1 LISIIQLFNNSVICK
16 LASHFQLPK
25 VYSFPYYKTKDHEK
39 VLQFMQ
45 AHPFVLLTGCDEHNC
60 PVATQVPIL
69 IREIDG
75 RLVLEGHV
83 MRNTDHQKAFA
94 ANSNVLAIF
103 TGPHTY
109 VSASWYTNQQQAS
122 TWNYMAVH
130 AKGTLTFVSEER
142 LIDILKRTTE
152 QFENNPASEASFD
165 KLPQEYVSRLAK
177 AIVAFEIE
185 VTGLDHTFK
194 LSQNRDEESYKNIT
208 HRLAVSEDAD
218 ANAIAKMMKAGHGD
232 VYNKEK

>member
-1 LISIIQLFNNSVICK
+1 
-16 LASHFQLPK
+16 
-25 VYSFPYYKTKDHEK
+25 VYSFPYYKTKNHEK

-45 AHPFVLLTGCDEHNC
+45 AHPFVMLTGCDEQQC

-69 IREIDG
+69 ISEKNG
-75 RLVLEGHV
+75 RLFLEGHV

-94 ANSNVLAIF
+94 ANNNALAIF

-109 VSASWYTNQQQAS
+109 VSASWYTNPQQAP

-130 AKGTLTFVSEER
+130 AKGKLTFLAEER

-152 QFENNPASEASFD
+152 QFESNPASEASFD
-165 KLPQEYVSRLAK
+165 KLPDDYVNRLAK

-185 VTGLDHTFK
+185 VTSLDHTFK

-208 HRLAVSEDAD
+208 HRLSVSEDAG
-218 ANAIAKMMKAGHGD
+218 ANAIAKMMEIGRGD
-232 VYNKEK
+232 VYNKEN

>member
-1 LISIIQLFNNSVICK
+1 M
-16 LASHFQLPK
+16 
-25 VYSFPYYKTKDHEK
+25 YSFPYYKTKDQVK
-39 VLQFMQ
+39 VLEFLH
-45 AHPFVLLTGCDEHNC
+45 AHPFVMLTGCDEHQC

-69 IREIDG
+69 ISERDG
-75 RLVLEGHV
+75 RLFLEGHV

-94 ANSNVLAIF
+94 ANNNVLAIF

-109 VSASWYTNQQQAS
+109 VSASWYTNPQQAS

-130 AKGTLTFVSEER
+130 AKGKLTFLPEER

-152 QFENNPASEASFD
+152 QFENNPSSDASFD
-165 KLPQEYVSRLAK
+165 KLPQEYVSRLSK

-185 VTGLDHTFK
+185 VTVLDHTFK

-208 HRLAVSEDAD
+208 HRLAVSDSAD
-218 ANAIAKMMKAGHGD
+218 ANAIAKVM
-232 VYNKEK
+232 KEKI

>member
-1 LISIIQLFNNSVICK
+1 M
-16 LASHFQLPK
+16 
-25 VYSFPYYKTKDHEK
+25 YSFPYYKTKDHEK

-45 AHPFVLLTGCDEHNC
+45 AHPFAMLTGCDEQHC

-69 IREIDG
+69 MSERDG
-75 RLVLEGHV
+75 RLFLEGHV

-94 ANSNVLAIF
+94 ANNNVLAIF

-109 VSASWYTNQQQAS
+109 VSASWYANPQQAS

-130 AKGTLTFVSEER
+130 AKGQLTFLPDER
-142 LIDILKRTTE
+142 LIDILKRTTD

-185 VTGLDHTFK
+185 VTALDHTFK

-208 HRLAVSEDAD
+208 HRLSVSDNAD
-218 ANAIAKMMKAGHGD
+218 ANAIAKMMEAGHDD